1 MPDRSIS
8 DYRNVMMTPH
18 VSAFTVE
25 GVMRAKA
32 QLFDNVSRFLRGEKP
47 LYLVN
52 DVWNLE

>member
-1 MPDRSIS
+1 VPDRSIS